1 MKHVDEIAVIWQ
13 EALTSGRLVVTAFNH
28 GVQQRPHL
36 LWIPQGL
43 SKHLLNIS
51 HDGYFLVSFE
61 RVLNSLRGRSPLVPE
76 VHSDG
81 NSPI

>member
-1 MKHVDEIAVIWQ
+1 MERTVAAETRGAA
-13 EALTSGRLVVTAFNH
+13 ENVTN
-28 GVQQRPHL
+28 PYL

-61 RVLNSLRGRSPLVPE
+61 RVLNSLRGRSPLQRKQ
-76 VHSDG
+76 
-81 NSPI
+81 